1 MKASKIRIVVIL
13 LLIIFFGLLILFG
26 SRNIY
31 EGAATA
37 TPPPPPAD
45 STIYTEKTLD
55 FSRDSNYITTLST
68 GVTTY
73 SPSSGEYTIKVYFF
87 VPKTGSSS
95 LTNTGLPIGFINHN
109 LPSEYNLYFNNIN
122 DTKNFGG
129 NISPS
134 TLQTTI
140 YIEKSGKTDTDSNS
154 VIDYGKVEYATQTD
168 KIKSL
173 KTCKDNGNNS
183 WKLATNASEKTPLV
197 YATIKS
203 GTSKIMD
210 SHYIAKVPANLSSPS
225 KHEYKQ
231 ISSIT
236 PISAMTSFPIAYG
249 LLSNTNP
256 VPYAGTD
263 NSKDVGLINLVNIY
277 VKLK

>member
-37 TPPPPPAD
+37 TPPPPAD
-45 STIYTEKTLD
+45 STIYTSNTLD
-55 FSRDSNYITTLST
+55 FSRDSGYITTLST
-68 GVTTY
+68 GMSKY
-73 SPSSGEYTIKVYFF
+73 SPSSGEYTIKIYFF

-95 LTNTGLPIGFINHN
+95 LTNDGLPIGFINHN
-109 LPSEYNLYFNNIN
+109 LPGEYNLYFNNMN

-134 TLQTTI
+134 TLQTSI

-173 KTCKDNGNNS
+173 KTCKDNGNGS
-183 WKLATNASEKTPLV
+183 WKLATNASGKTPLV
-197 YATIKS
+197 YATRKT
-203 GTSKIMD
+203 GTKIND
-210 SHYIAKVPANLSSPS
+210 SHYVVKVPANLSSPS

-231 ISSIT
+231 IST
-236 PISAMTSFPIAYG
+236 LKPVSAMTSFPIAYG
-249 LLSNTNP
+249 SLKNTNP
-256 VPYAGTD
+256 VPYTKD
-263 NSKDVGLINLVNIY
+263 DISKDVGLINLINIY
-277 VKLK
+277 VKLN